1 MDIQVWNRTKIN
13 NDAVC
18 LHTGGEETNRI
29 ITLMY
34 RQEGDGMEASITVV
48 QRLRINYDGKGVRTV
63 VFFHGCP
70 LNCKWC
76 CNPETRFGDRHQ
88 MVSLTR
94 LHRIVD
100 RDYVYHRATGGGVT
114 FSGGEALLHAEY
126 IHEYLK
132 QYKKD
137 ISAAIETSL
146 YAPYE
151 AVELLIPYIDEWHID
166 LKNMDDAQ
174 HAEQTGVSNERI
186 LTNLK
191 RLCEAID
198 PDRITIAY
206 PFIPT
211 QNDAAENVEKMIA
224 FMKEN
229 GLKTVRILPHRKYTE
244 RKYEQLAIDHA
255 TFPRVEAEQ
264 LDAVRAMFGQSGIT
278 VGAPWSPVSKEK
290 CELLKG
296 IRIAYCDEH
305 ALPIDIPQCT
315 FEGRCLGTCPRCE
328 SELKQINCHRYGL

>member
-1 MDIQVWNRTKIN
+1 MLQ
-13 NDAVC
+13 
-18 LHTGGEETNRI
+18 
-29 ITLMY
+29 
-34 RQEGDGMEASITVV
+34 
-48 QRLRINYDGKGVRTV
+48 
-63 VFFHGCP
+63 P
-70 LNCKWC
+70 
-76 CNPETRFGDRHQ
+76 
-88 MVSLTR
+88 
-94 LHRIVD
+94 
-100 RDYVYHRATGGGVT
+100 
-114 FSGGEALLHAEY
+114 LHAEY
-126 IHEYLK
+126 IREYLK
-132 QYKKD
+132 RYKKD

-146 YAPYE
+146 YALYE
-151 AVELLIPYIDEWHID
+151 AVELLIPYIDEWHIG

-191 RLCEAID
+191 KLCAAID

-255 TFPRVEAEQ
+255 SFPRVEAEQ

-278 VGAPWSPVSKEK
+278 VGAPLEPGQQGKV
-290 CELLKG
+290 
-296 IRIAYCDEH
+296 RIA
-305 ALPIDIPQCT
+305 
-315 FEGRCLGTCPRCE
+315 EGHTDCVL
-328 SELKQINCHRYGL
+328 